1 MNIWVIPPT
10 RAVRSNTTAD
20 FDRGDKFKDYALLTS
35 LEEYVLIDQDILK
48 VECFRRIGDQQWDT
62 VIYSVGEPITF
73 KSIGLECPLKTCIEA
88 LVLPEDLPLLM
99 KS

>member
-1 MNIWVIPPT
+1 
-10 RAVRSNTTAD
+10 VRSNTTAD

-62 VIYSVGEPITF
+62 VIYSV
-73 KSIGLECPLKTCIEA
+73 SPLPSKA
-88 LVLPEDLPLLM
+88 LG
-99 KS
+99 